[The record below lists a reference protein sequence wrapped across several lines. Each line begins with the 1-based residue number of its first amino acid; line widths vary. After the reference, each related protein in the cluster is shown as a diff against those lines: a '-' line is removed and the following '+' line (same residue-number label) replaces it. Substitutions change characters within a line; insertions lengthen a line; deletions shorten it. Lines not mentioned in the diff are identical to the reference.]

1 LSFSVRRTLLPVI
14 ALIALAAI
22 VVAIVAAPRSQT
34 ATGVVV
40 AVDSR
45 SITDVRG
52 FTLREAGGTTIE
64 FKLGSL
70 EDPEQFPPG
79 HLVEHIV
86 SGAPVLVTYY
96 VLDGKPTVFRLDDAP
111 VPSPT

>member
-1 LSFSVRRTLLPVI
+1 LSVSVRRTLLPVV

-22 VVAIVAAPRSQT
+22 VVAVVVAPRSQT

-52 FTLREAGGTTIE
+52 FTLREAGGATVE

-86 SGAPVLVTYY
+86 SGAPVVVTYY
-96 VLDGKPTVFRLDDAP
+96 MLDGRPTVFRLDDAP
-111 VPSPT
+111 VAGPS